1 MDTSNNRNYDFK
13 FFFPSQKNNS
23 GLDQDVKKG
32 HAISGLENTQSSTR
46 QDHEQACSEP
56 TLNISWEGI

>member
-46 QDHEQACSEP
+46 QDHEQAS
-56 TLNISWEGI
+56 LSLL